1 MVSVRMGTS
10 RKRLGRQ
17 MRQMQQQLSGQISQM
32 HQHLCV
38 EMEQLNGQMVQL
50 NGQMDQ
56 LNGRMDQLQ
65 AQGAQAVTGIQLQ
78 FSQMNDDL
86 RQVIE
91 SWNEKFDQVLG
102 QLDTMES
109 RFATMDNRF
118 ANFATELTGI
128 NSKLDKVLDQIR
140 KGHVVDNE
148 ILARLT
154 ALENMEDETTALL
167 AALEK
172 KGRAPLAPFNK
183 GVQRCRQS
191 RLLRLAPGL
200 LAACLLAV
208 LAAPR
213 LRTIGRTPVPMRC
226 KPA

>member
-1 MVSVRMGTS
+1 
-10 RKRLGRQ
+10 
-17 MRQMQQQLSGQISQM
+17 MRQMQQQLSGQIGQM
-32 HQHLCV
+32 QHLCAGLCV
-38 EMEQLNGQMVQL
+38 EMVQL

-86 RQVIE
+86 RQVTE
-91 SWNEKFDQVLG
+91 LWNEKFDQVLG
-102 QLDTMES
+102 QLGTMDNRFATMDN

-128 NSKLDKVLDQIR
+128 HSKLDKVLDQIR
-140 KGHVVDNE
+140 KGHVVDNK

-172 KGRAPLAPFNK
+172 KGRAPLAPFN
-183 GVQRCRQS
+183 
-191 RLLRLAPGL
+191 
-200 LAACLLAV
+200 
-208 LAAPR
+208 
-213 LRTIGRTPVPMRC
+213 
-226 KPA
+226 